1 MRARIIRTLTIVS
14 LLVLRGGPA
23 LAQDHGPPP
32 TPVHP
37 VTDTLFGTV
46 VVDPYRWLEDTR
58 DSAVVRWF
66 HAQQDYTQR
75 VLDRIP
81 GRAAMAARMRELTGA
96 EQTVGQVWM
105 GGDKVFY
112 LQRRPGEDVSK
123 LYVRDGLG
131 APERLLVDPED
142 LRKPGGP
149 PWAIDYFAPS
159 WDGKYVAYGVS
170 EGGSERG
177 ALRVVDV
184 GSGRILPDSIT
195 RTQYAGV
202 SWAPDGRSFF
212 YNRLRELPPDT
223 PEAERER
230 NSRAYL
236 HVVGQPDS
244 SDVALIGTG
253 VSPELEIG
261 EDDYPYVVT
270 FPGSEWAFAELVHGV
285 AFELTVYV
293 APLAA
298 VRDGT
303 ASWRPLVEVAD
314 SVSQIAPHGDDVY
327 LMAHAGAPRYR
338 VLRTSLPAP
347 DVAQAE
353 VVVPEG
359 EAVVRAI
366 AAAEDGLYVQLLD
379 GGVAQLRRLDFS
391 TGGSPTEVALPYD
404 GAISTFPFTQG
415 LVTSGQRPGAMVLLE
430 SWTHSPLWYRF
441 DPAAGELRD
450 TGLLP
455 PSPVDFSGIAAEE
468 VRVPSWDG
476 TMVPLSIVYPQGVP
490 RDGNNPTMLVGYG
503 AYGISGDPTF
513 LPQYLPWFEHGGVL
527 AECHARGGGEFGE
540 TWHQAGRGPTKS
552 NTWRDF
558 IACGEYLV
566 REGWTSPARLAGTGG
581 SAGGILAG
589 MAMDERPDLFGVM
602 AIQVGAVNPI
612 RDMLVGQGGPANRP
626 EFGDPTTPDG
636 FRDLLAMDPYVHVR
650 AGTPYPAVLF
660 TTGFNDPRV
669 DPWDPGKMAAR
680 VQAATRSGRPVLLR
694 VDFGA
699 GHGISSA
706 ASQSD
711 ELRADVFSFMLWQM
725 GVPGFQP
732 GGP

>member
-1 MRARIIRTLTIVS
+1 MRARIILRLTAIA
-14 LLVLRGGPA
+14 LLALRGRSA
-23 LAQDHGPPP
+23 VAQTDGPPP
-32 TPVHP
+32 TPFHP
-37 VTDTLFGTV
+37 VTDKVFGTV

-66 HAQQDYTQR
+66 HAQQDYTR
-75 VLDRIP
+75 SVLDRIP
-81 GRAAMAARMRELTGA
+81 GRAALAKRIRELSNA
-96 EQTVGQVWM
+96 VAAVDQVWT
-105 GGDKVFY
+105 GGDGVFY
-112 LQRRPGEDVSK
+112 LQRHPGEDVSK
-123 LYVRDGLG
+123 LYVRDSL
-131 APERLLVDPED
+131 AAAERVLVDPED
-142 LRKPGGP
+142 LRQPGGP

-159 WDGKYVAYGVS
+159 WDGRYVAYGVS
-170 EGGSERG
+170 EGGSENSV
-177 ALRVVDV
+177 LHVVEV
-184 GSGRILPDSIT
+184 ASGRILDDSIT
-195 RTQYAGV
+195 RTPYAGV
-202 SWAPDGRSFF
+202 AWAPDGRSFF
-212 YNRLRELPPDT
+212 YNRLQDLPPDG

-236 HVVGQPDS
+236 HVVGQSGS
-244 SDVALIGTG
+244 SDVALLGIG
-253 VSPELEIG
+253 VSPELGIV
-261 EDDYPYVVT
+261 EDDLPYVVT
-270 FPGSEWAFAELVHGV
+270 FPGSDRAFAELVHGV

-298 VRDGT
+298 VREGR
-303 ASWRPLVEVAD
+303 AAWRPLVDVAD
-314 SVSQIAPHGDDVY
+314 SVTQLAVHGDDVY
-327 LMAHAGAPRYR
+327 LMAHAEVPRYR
-338 VLRTSLPAP
+338 VLRTSVRAP
-347 DVAQAE
+347 DLAHAE
-353 VVVPEG
+353 VVVPES

-366 AAAEDGLYVQLLD
+366 GAAEDALYIQMLD
-379 GGVAQLRRLDFS
+379 GGIARLMRLPFGA
-391 TGGSPTEVALPYD
+391 GGVPAAVELPYD
-404 GAISTFPFTQG
+404 GGISTYPFTQG
-415 LVTSGQRPGAMVLLE
+415 LVTSGLRPGALVLLE

-441 DPAAGELRD
+441 DPEAGTMGD
-450 TGLLP
+450 TGLLA
-455 PSPVDFSGIAAEE
+455 PSPVDFTGIAAAE
-468 VRVPSWDG
+468 VRIPSWDG
-476 TMVPLSIVYPQGVP
+476 TMIPLSIVYPRSIP

-513 LPQYLPWFEHGGVL
+513 LPQYLAWFEEGGVL

-558 IACGEYLV
+558 IACAEYLV
-566 REGWTSPARLAGTGG
+566 REGWTSPPHLAGVGG

-612 RDMLVGQGGPANRP
+612 RDMLVGEGGPGNRV

-636 FRDLLAMDPYVHVR
+636 FRDLLAMDPYMHVR

-680 VQAATRSGRPVLLR
+680 VQAATTSGRPVLLR

-725 GVPGFQP
+725 GVPGLRP